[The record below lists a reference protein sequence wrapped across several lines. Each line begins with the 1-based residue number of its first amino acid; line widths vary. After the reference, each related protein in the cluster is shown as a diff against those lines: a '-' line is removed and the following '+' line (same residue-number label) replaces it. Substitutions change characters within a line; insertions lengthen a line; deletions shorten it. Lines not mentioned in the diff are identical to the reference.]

1 MFTAFRQEH
10 FNMAF
15 LALVAFASGGDIV
28 ADLSQGASRAHLLQE
43 AALLTLALTTL
54 AGLAREHRNT
64 MLKLKELQT
73 QLAEARALPASQ
85 SPGVS
90 DARHQL
96 GKAIIDQFGLWQLT
110 TSERE
115 VGLMLLKGFSLKE
128 IALLRGTSERTI
140 RQQASSVYQKAQVS
154 GRHAFSAW
162 FIEDLL

>member
-1 MFTAFRQEH
+1 MT
-10 FNMAF
+10 F
-15 LALVAFASGGDIV
+15 LVLVAFASGGDIV
-28 ADLSQGASRAHLLQE
+28 ADLSQGASRTHLLQE
-43 AALLTLALTTL
+43 ATLLTLALTTL
-54 AGLAREHRNT
+54 AGLTWEHRNT
-64 MLKLKELQT
+64 KLKLKNLQAELE
-73 QLAEARALPASQ
+73 EARAMPAPQ

-96 GKAIIDQFGLWQLT
+96 GKAIINQFNLWQLT

-140 RQQASSVYQKAQVS
+140 RQQASSVYQKAKVS